1 MGLSSSSLKSL
12 IVLSSVLVLAG
23 CGTPDLNK
31 VDPEIISV
39 YSKCNRT
46 SLLSSSEPAEKTYCQ
61 PRTISGSSVTLTGS
75 ANYKVMTYNPS
86 NFNGLSGISSN
97 KPIRHAEVEVLD
109 SNGNVVQCGHTDA
122 SGQFS
127 LTVPTSSNTFTVKVN
142 SRGNN
147 SFVHASVKMCPE
159 QNNLYSISAN
169 TTLSS
174 DTSVSLPVANVNDQ
188 DVTGGAFNILD
199 QIVSANAYL
208 KAQVGSGCP
217 SPYNDCTSFTVAP
230 KVDIYWEKGFN
241 PNAYFG
247 DFDVGSSF
255 YLKGEDRLFILGGV
269 NGDVDNQDTDHF
281 DNSVILHE
289 FAHFLEDN
297 YSKSDSP
304 GGRHSADAVI
314 DPRLAWSEGFANFFQ
329 AVVTGDPYYTDTFG
343 NFNGTPITNG
353 FSIDLEDQSNS
364 YLDKPLNAKEGN
376 FREFSVSRY
385 LMDIVDTND
394 DIAGEIECT
403 PGCSF
408 VDSGQDN
415 VSNGF
420 NKIWGVLTS
429 MSKGFRH
436 PSVAFR
442 SMGLFHYFS
451 SEFGASEA
459 AAWDEVGVMA
469 KQARFPAGSI
479 TNNRLE
485 YALPVNTGSTCSL
498 NEVSSGTSSG
508 PYSITPSNKSRLD
521 TDQSNSINN
530 DGSLKKSHLLL
541 NNQFFHVYH
550 SGGAFNL
557 QLKHQPENADSGT
570 VANLQLLVYKEN
582 HVYFLESG
590 TNSSLLNN
598 LSQSE
603 GIVSTPTYNPNAPG
617 QAYTINFNRSSLSS
631 GHYLVAVRAYASGQ
645 YIGSKTNFELKL
657 GGNDLCPASY

>member
-1 MGLSSSSLKSL
+1 MRADKSSMGLSSSCLKS
-12 IVLSSVLVLAG
+12 IVMLSAVLVLAG
-23 CGTPDLNK
+23 CGTPELNK

-39 YSKCNRT
+39 YSKCDRT

-61 PRTISGSSVTLTGS
+61 PRTISGSSVTLTGA

-86 NFNGLSGISSN
+86 NFSGLTSISSN
-97 KPIRHAEVEVLD
+97 RPIRHAEVEVLD

-127 LTVPTSSNTFTVKVN
+127 LTVPASSSTFTVQVN

-159 QNNLYSISAN
+159 QNNLYSISAS

-174 DTSVSLPVANVNDQ
+174 DTTVSLPVANVNDQ

-199 QIVSANAYL
+199 QIVNANAYL

-217 SPYNDCTSFTVAP
+217 SEYSDCTLFTVTP
-230 KVDIYWEKGFN
+230 KVDVYWEKGFN

-247 DFDVGSSF
+247 AFDVGSSF

-269 NGDVDNQDTDHF
+269 NGDVDNEDTDHF

-329 AVVTGDPYYTDTFG
+329 AVVTGDAYYTDTYG
-343 NFNGTPITNG
+343 NFNGNPPTNG
-353 FSIDLEDQSNS
+353 FSIDLEDQRNS

-385 LMDIVDTND
+385 LMDIVDTNSD
-394 DIAGEIECT
+394 T
-403 PGCSF
+403 
-408 VDSGQDN
+408 SGDGMAVTGTDN
-415 VSNGF
+415 VSNEF
-420 NKIWGVLTS
+420 NKIWGVFTS
-429 MSKGFRH
+429 ATNGFRK
-436 PSVAFR
+436 SNVAFR

-451 SEFGASEA
+451 NAENND
-459 AAWDEVGVMA
+459 WDGVGDMA

-479 TNNRLE
+479 TDNRLE
-485 YALPVNTGSTCSL
+485 YALPVNTGSSCSL
-498 NEVSSGTSSG
+498 NSVPSGTSSG
-508 PYSITPSNKSRLD
+508 TYSITPSDKSRLD
-521 TDQSNSINN
+521 IDQSNNIKN

-557 QLKHQPENADSGT
+557 QLKHQPEDADSGT

-582 HVYFLESG
+582 HVYYVESG
-590 TNSSLLNN
+590 TNSSLLND

-603 GIVSTPTYNPNAPG
+603 GLVSTPTYNPNAPG
-617 QAYTINFNRSSLSS
+617 QAYTINFSRSSLSA